1 MPLLALTRSVSWTSI
16 RAHFSSKIKS
26 YFKAF
31 QNDLQKYFNII
42 AKVADLA
49 FGAEPI
55 WKEGERGE
63 INTVTPYVLIYIC
76 IRRKVQETY

>member
-1 MPLLALTRSVSWTSI
+1 LVGPQI

-31 QNDLQKYFNII
+31 QNDLQKYFNKI

-63 INTVTPYVLIYIC
+63 INTVTSMYLYIYVC
-76 IRRKVQETY
+76 IRRKVQDTY

>member
-1 MPLLALTRSVSWTSI
+1 LVGPQI
-16 RAHFSSKIKS
+16 RANFSSKIKS

-31 QNDLQKYFNII
+31 QNDLQKYFNKI

-63 INTVTPYVLIYIC
+63 INTVTPYVFIYIY
-76 IRRKVQETY
+76 VYTS

>member
-1 MPLLALTRSVSWTSI
+1 VVGHQI

-55 WKEGERGE
+55 SKEGE
-63 INTVTPYVLIYIC
+63 
-76 IRRKVQETY
+76 

>member
-1 MPLLALTRSVSWTSI
+1 LVGPQI

-49 FGAEPI
+49 FGGGLYGK
-55 WKEGERGE
+55 KENEG
-63 INTVTPYVLIYIC
+63 
-76 IRRKVQETY
+76 K

>member
-1 MPLLALTRSVSWTSI
+1 LAGPQI

-63 INTVTPYVLIYIC
+63 INTVTTYVYIC
-76 IRRKVQETY
+76 MYTL

>member
-1 MPLLALTRSVSWTSI
+1 LPLLALTRSVVGHQI

-55 WKEGERGE
+55 SKERERGE
-63 INTVTPYVLIYIC
+63 INPVIPYVFIYMC
-76 IRRKVQETY
+76 MYTS

>member
-1 MPLLALTRSVSWTSI
+1 VVGHQI

-26 YFKAF
+26 YSKAF

-55 WKEGERGE
+55 SKEGERGE
-63 INTVTPYVLIYIC
+63 INPVIPVCIYIYVC